1 MKFIATPLPHLRST
15 RANHPL
21 MSKLHSALA
30 DLCKAVLQAIKE
42 CDEASPL
49 ARQLAPPAPTPPAP
63 YVTIQLAA
71 AQTGLS
77 EKAIRRKIEDGVW
90 LENRE
95 WRRAPDGRLY
105 ISVHGYQ
112 AWVERGCR

>member
-1 MKFIATPLPHLRST
+1 MNATTDQST
-15 RANHPL
+15 
-21 MSKLHSALA
+21 
-30 DLCKAVLQAIKE
+30 VVQV
-42 CDEASPL
+42 AS
-49 ARQLAPPAPTPPAP
+49 AP

-112 AWVERGCR
+112 AWVERGSR